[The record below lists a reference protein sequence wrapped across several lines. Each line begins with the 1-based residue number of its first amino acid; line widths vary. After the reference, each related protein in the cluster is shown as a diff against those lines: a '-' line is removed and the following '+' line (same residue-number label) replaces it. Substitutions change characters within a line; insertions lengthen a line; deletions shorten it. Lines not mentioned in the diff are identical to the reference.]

1 MADIKKYTVKRN
13 VSVKVA
19 SDAGNVSGKTY
30 NELYEALTDGTSTN
44 LDVASVAG
52 GVVSTSATDGVGY
65 TTGAGGAVTQ
75 ITSATTAV
83 TSNTV
88 SGQITTVALTNA
100 AGVDHEFTLT
110 NSTIA
115 ATDVVVVSVGT
126 YGGTSDGIPVVNVTA
141 TAAGSC
147 VINLR
152 NTGAV
157 ALDALAVINFA
168 VIKAVAA

>member
-1 MADIKKYTVKRN
+1 MALAKKITN
-13 VSVKVA
+13 VDFKPGTGNDRFRVYSKQFNLLV
-19 SDAGNVSGKTY
+19 DAIL
-30 NELYEALTDGTSTN
+30 ELE
-44 LDVASVAG
+44 
-52 GVVSTSATDGVGY
+52 ATDGDLTVTSMLASGPTTGVGY
-65 TTGAGGAVTQ
+65 ATGAGGAVTQ

-83 TSNTV
+83 VSNTV

-100 AGVDHEFTLT
+100 AGVDHSFTLT
-110 NSTIA
+110 NSAIA
-115 ATDVVVVSVGT
+115 ATDVVVVSTGT
-126 YGGTSDGIPVVNVTA
+126 YGGTADGIPVVTVES

>member
-1 MADIKKYTVKRN
+1 MAIAKKVTASNHKPG
-13 VSVKVA
+13 KA
-19 SDAGNVSGKTY
+19 SDNGNFVVYSKHY
-30 NELYEALTDGTSTN
+30 NELV
-44 LDVASVAG
+44 DVVKELE
-52 GVVSTSATDGVGY
+52 ATDGDITATSVLCSGDTEGLGY

-83 TSNTV
+83 TLNNV
-88 SGQITTVALTNA
+88 CGQITTVALTNA

-110 NSTIA
+110 NSAIA
-115 ATDVVVVSVGT
+115 ATDVVVVSVKS
-126 YGGTSDGIPVVNVTA
+126 YGGTADGIPVVNVTA

>member
-1 MADIKKYTVKRN
+1 MADIKKYTKKRN
-13 VSVKVA
+13 VDVKSTVN
-19 SDAGNVSGKTY
+19 AGNVSGTTF

-44 LDVASVAG
+44 MSVGSLSGA
-52 GVVSTSATDGVGY
+52 VTSTSPTIGSGY
-65 TTGAGGAVTQ
+65 ATGAGGAVTQ

-83 TSNTV
+83 VSNTV
-88 SGQITTVALTNA
+88 CGQITTVALTNA

-115 ATDVVVVSVGT
+115 ATDVVVVSVAS